1 MLMVE
6 LVLKWYWKTDVN
18 SDSKLSG
25 DQSWKYIELVLY
37 ISGVNTE
44 IDSTLKYNF
53 GVDINSIPTAVWV
66 GSVVT
71 MQWEHL
77 VIDWVSSHT

>member
-44 IDSTLKYNF
+44 IDSTLKYHF

-66 GSVVT
+66 DIFKFLEWQQFT
-71 MQWEHL
+71 AAHY
-77 VIDWVSSHT
+77 